1 MEMNTIFLCYLCDSF
16 LSCFEFLVYFFS
28 AALAP
33 FLKPSTK
40 LSKQA
45 LWISKVHLRISGQIE
60 HFWLSPADFLAIF
73 VTFSLDFK
81 LIITIS
87 FRCDFTHTHLAPG
100 GETSVFLIPTFDSP
114 VIKPVERKGTSAMR
128 TNLSSGF
135 RTGNRLGFTVYK
147 RTSPAFIQSAFVL
160 PAFVQGDAPAWSEFL
175 AVESGFCVIDV
186 HAVSF

>member
-1 MEMNTIFLCYLCDSF
+1 MAKPCGLLGYFRYIFHW
-16 LSCFEFLVYFFS
+16 
-28 AALAP
+28 
-33 FLKPSTK
+33 K
-40 LSKQA
+40 L
-45 LWISKVHLRISGQIE
+45 
-60 HFWLSPADFLAIF
+60 
-73 VTFSLDFK
+73 K

-100 GETSVFLIPTFDSP
+100 GETSVFLIPTSDSP

-186 HAVSF
+186 HAVSFLIRLMFFSTSRIMQS

>member
-1 MEMNTIFLCYLCDSF
+1 MAKPCGLLGYFRYIFHW
-16 LSCFEFLVYFFS
+16 
-28 AALAP
+28 
-33 FLKPSTK
+33 K
-40 LSKQA
+40 L
-45 LWISKVHLRISGQIE
+45 
-60 HFWLSPADFLAIF
+60 
-73 VTFSLDFK
+73 K

-100 GETSVFLIPTFDSP
+100 GETSVFLIPTSDSP
-114 VIKPVERKGTSAMR
+114 VIEPVEQKGTSAMR

-160 PAFVQGDAPAWSEFL
+160 PAFVQGDAPAWSECF

-186 HAVSF
+186 HAVSLLIRFIFFSTSPIILLWYSVFYSLTRRFAFFIDF

>member
-1 MEMNTIFLCYLCDSF
+1 MAKPCGLLG
-16 LSCFEFLVYFFS
+16 YFRYVFH
-28 AALAP
+28 
-33 FLKPSTK
+33 
-40 LSKQA
+40 
-45 LWISKVHLRISGQIE
+45 WI
-60 HFWLSPADFLAIF
+60 
-73 VTFSLDFK
+73 FK

-100 GETSVFLIPTFDSP
+100 GETSVFLIPTSDSP
-114 VIKPVERKGTSAMR
+114 VIEPVERKGTSAMR

-186 HAVSF
+186 HAVSFLIRFMFFSTSWIMRS